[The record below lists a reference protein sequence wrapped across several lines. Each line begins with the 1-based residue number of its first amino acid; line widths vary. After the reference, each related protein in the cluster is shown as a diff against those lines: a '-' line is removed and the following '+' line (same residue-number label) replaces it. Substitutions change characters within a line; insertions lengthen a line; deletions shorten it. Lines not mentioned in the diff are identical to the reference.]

1 MRTEIS
7 QALEK
12 LVEVF
17 NKLQVPFVVTGTT
30 ALDLLGVLPK
40 NVNPGDIDV
49 RVNAKDLSAD
59 WYNFLLGL
67 EYISRGKQK
76 QEDYKDSF
84 EFYIGTLDEKE
95 NLVPIKVNV
104 ILVDNT
110 QDWLTLLW
118 KGKTLLIQPF
128 KDLIRAKMGLDRP
141 KDTKFMLDFI
151 KVLNERYS
159 SN

>member
-30 ALDLLGVLPK
+30 ALDLLGVLPN

-49 RVNAKDLSAD
+49 RVNTKDLSAD
-59 WYNFLLGL
+59 WYNYLLSL
-67 EYISRGKQK
+67 EYISKGKQK

-84 EFYIGTLDEKE
+84 EFYIGTLGNNDS
-95 NLVPIKVNV
+95 LVPIKVNV

-118 KGKTLLIQPF
+118 KGKTLFIQPF
-128 KDLIRAKMGLDRP
+128 KDVIKAKMKLDRP